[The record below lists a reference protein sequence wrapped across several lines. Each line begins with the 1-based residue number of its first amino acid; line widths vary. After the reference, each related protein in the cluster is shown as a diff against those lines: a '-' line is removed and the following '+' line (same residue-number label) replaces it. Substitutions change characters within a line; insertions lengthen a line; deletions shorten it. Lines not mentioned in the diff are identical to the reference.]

1 MAQNFRS
8 TESVGTASQV
18 AEKLASTHYNGAEF
32 PVVQVREGHGFSR
45 ADTYVTKAALAAE
58 GCLSS

>member
-8 TESVGTASQV
+8 CRIGKGTASQV

-32 PVVQVREGHGFSR
+32 PVVQNREGHGFSR
-45 ADTYVTKAALAAE
+45 ADTHVKQR
-58 GCLSS
+58 GFSR